1 MLKGYF
7 KKGSAL
13 VYILIIMSAVMI
25 ILTSMIQFVVSQLKY
40 SQYEASREES
50 LQIAEAGIYFY
61 RWYLA
66 HEVEGKTAY
75 QVEDFWQ
82 NQSPLGVDSPYEQ
95 DFKDP
100 QGGVIGRYSIEVTP
114 PDPNSTIVVVQ
125 STGWTIKNP
134 NSTRTVRVR
143 FRRPSWSEYLV
154 LSNASVRFGDGTET
168 FGLLHSNGGIR
179 FDGIA
184 HNIVSSSQETYVD
197 PDTGIT
203 RPGVWTAWTNEYN
216 TNMDGDVFQ
225 AGTEFPVS
233 EEDFTGVS
241 ADLALMKSAANSGI
255 NGSIYFGHSG
265 KGQHIILKDNGTFDS
280 RTVSQYDSFTNAIKT
295 YASGWSTHNIPNNGV
310 IFVENNVWLEGK
322 IDNKRV
328 TVAAADIIGGG
339 GASVYIGNDIRY
351 TNYDGSDI
359 LGIIG
364 QNDIEIIKDSE
375 NDLQID
381 GALIAQ
387 TGRVGRD
394 YYSGYYRSGNGGEKG
409 WKILGGNTYQ
419 WGNSAGWY
427 LCLCGDLSCVDHK
440 DSITLF
446 GAMATNGRYGFAY
459 TDSCP
464 RDSGYTDRNLVYD
477 NNLLYYPPPYFP
489 TSPEYS
495 LDMWDEL

>member
-1 MLKGYF
+1 MFKENS

-25 ILTSMIQFVVSQLKY
+25 ILTSMIQFVVAQLKY
-40 SQYEASREES
+40 SQYEARREES

-75 QVEDFWQ
+75 QVDDFWQ
-82 NQSPLGVDSPYEQ
+82 NQNPLGVDSPYEQ
-95 DFKDP
+95 DYKDP
-100 QGGVIGRYSIEVTP
+100 QGGVIGRYSVEVTP

-125 STGWTIKNP
+125 STGWTIKDAGSP
-134 NSTRTVRVR
+134 RTVRVR

-203 RPGVWTAWTNEYN
+203 RPGVWTAWTDEYN
-216 TNMDGDVFQ
+216 TNMGGDVFQ
-225 AGTEFPVS
+225 AGTEFPVA
-233 EEDFTGVS
+233 EEDFNGVS

-265 KGQHIILKDNGTFDS
+265 QGQHIILKDNGTFDS
-280 RTVSQYDSFTNAIKT
+280 RTVSQYDSFTNVIKT
-295 YASGWSTHNIPNNGV
+295 YAGGWSTHNIPNNGV

-364 QNDIEIIKDSE
+364 QNDVEIIKDSE

-394 YYSGYYRSGNGGEKG
+394 YYSGYYRSGNGGDKG
-409 WKILGGNTYQ
+409 WKFSSGNTYQ
-419 WGNSAGWY
+419 WGNGAGWY
-427 LCLCGDLSCVDHK
+427 LCLCEDPLCVDHK

-446 GAMATNGRYGFAY
+446 GAMATNDRYGFAY

-464 RDSGYTDRNLVYD
+464 RDSGYTDRNLIYD